1 MAEYIPVD
9 IFLKNRNDKITI
21 NATLDDL
28 CDFEDWINQNGANK
42 DKWKYEKFD
51 LDDVTT
57 GSTYQIFRNHIQLIE
72 WPFVSFVDGVAK
84 QGIYVLLT
92 PVYNYRKSPVEKFH

>member
-1 MAEYIPVD
+1 VSILAEYIPVD

-28 CDFEDWINQNGANK
+28 CDFEDWLNQNRANK

-51 LDDVTT
+51 LDDAIT
-57 GSTYQIFRNHIQLIE
+57 GSTYQIFRNHIQMIE
-72 WPFVSFVDGVAK
+72 WPFVSIVDGVAK
-84 QGIYVLLT
+84 QGIYVLD
-92 PVYNYRKSPVEKFH
+92 VEKFKKAHKRK